1 MNLQVQVLELQGL
14 LHESVRTIYR
24 LHKRVARLEEIAKGK
39 GSAIDPIVI
48 EDDEEE
54 QEKGEEGKGK
64 GKAREE

>member
-1 MNLQVQVLELQGL
+1 MNLHAKLNETERL

-39 GSAIDPIVI
+39 GLAIDPIVI

-64 GKAREE
+64 ERAWE